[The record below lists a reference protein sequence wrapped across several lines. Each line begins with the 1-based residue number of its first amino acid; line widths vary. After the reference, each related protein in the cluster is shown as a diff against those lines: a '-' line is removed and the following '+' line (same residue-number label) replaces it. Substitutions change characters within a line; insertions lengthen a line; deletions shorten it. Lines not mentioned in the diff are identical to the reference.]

1 MTLLD
6 LSYTVNEFSQFLKS
20 PTKLLWQGC
29 KRISR
34 YARGTLKHGIM
45 FKTIVILSIEAY
57 ADVDWARSLDDIR
70 SKSGFCVFFG
80 GNLIQLTLRKQIVV
94 ALSSIEAKYRSL
106 SQASIEL
113 AWIRSLL
120 AKIKVV

>member
-45 FKTIVILSIEAY
+45 FKTIVILSIEA
-57 ADVDWARSLDDIR
+57 WAGSLDDIR